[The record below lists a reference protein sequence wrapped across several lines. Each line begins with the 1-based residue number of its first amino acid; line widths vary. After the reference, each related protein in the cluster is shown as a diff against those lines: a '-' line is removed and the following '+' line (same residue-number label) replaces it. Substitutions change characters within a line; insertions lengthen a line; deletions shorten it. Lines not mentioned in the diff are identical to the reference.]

1 MTDAP
6 GAADSAVDVT
16 AGGVA
21 PLADEPASPTVTASE
36 VVFEGAV
43 WNVKRDTV
51 DYNGSPMVREYVA
64 HTGAVAVLAVDDEQ
78 RVLVIKQYRHP
89 IRSRDWELPAGLLD
103 AEGESQLDAAK
114 RELAEEA
121 DLQATTWDELVS
133 FHTTPGGN
141 DEMVT
146 VFRAT
151 GVSATAD
158 AFERSDEEADIEKR
172 WVSLDEIV
180 EGVLA
185 GRLHNSILSIAA
197 LAAVASR

>member
-1 MTDAP
+1 MSD
-6 GAADSAVDVT
+6 D
-16 AGGVA
+16 
-21 PLADEPASPTVTASE
+21 LLRDEPASPTVTASE
-36 VVFEGAV
+36 KVFEGAV
-43 WNVKRDTV
+43 WDVVRDTV

-64 HTGAVAVLAVDDEQ
+64 HTGAVAVLAVDDQE
-78 RVLVIKQYRHP
+78 RVLVIQQYRHP
-89 IRSRDWELPAGLLD
+89 IRARDWELPAGLLD
-103 AEGESQLDAAK
+103 QAGEGRLEAAK

-146 VFRAT
+146 VYRAT
-151 GVSATAD
+151 GVSATAG
-158 AFERSDEEADIEKR
+158 AFDRSDEEADIVTR
-172 WVSLDEIV
+172 WVALDEIV
-180 EGVLA
+180 DGVLA

>member
-1 MTDAP
+1 MTDAFS
-6 GAADSAVDVT
+6 AAT
-16 AGGVA
+16 G
-21 PLADEPASPTVTASE
+21 PLADEPASPTVTKTE

-89 IRSRDWELPAGLLD
+89 IRTRDWELPAGL
-103 AEGESQLDAAK
+103 LDAAK

-121 DLQATTWDELVS
+121 DLQATSWDELVS

-146 VFRAT
+146 VYRAT
-151 GVSATAD
+151 GVSATAA

>member
-1 MTDAP
+1 VTDAVGTGP
-6 GAADSAVDVT
+6 T
-16 AGGVA
+16 AGGPA
-21 PLADEPASPTVTASE
+21 PLADEPASPTVTSSE

-43 WNVKRDTV
+43 WDVRRDTV

-64 HTGAVAVLAVDDEQ
+64 HTGAVAVLAVDDDE

-103 AEGESQLDAAK
+103 AEGEGELDAAK

-121 DLQATTWDELVS
+121 DLQATSWDELVS

-146 VFRAT
+146 VYRAT
-151 GVSATAD
+151 GVSATAA

-197 LAAVASR
+197 LAAVVSR